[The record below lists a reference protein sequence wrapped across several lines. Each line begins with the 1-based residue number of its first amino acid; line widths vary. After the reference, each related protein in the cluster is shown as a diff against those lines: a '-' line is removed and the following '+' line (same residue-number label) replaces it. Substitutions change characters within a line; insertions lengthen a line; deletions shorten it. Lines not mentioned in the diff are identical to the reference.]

1 MAIRQLF
8 ISRPI
13 GGQSIHNTN
22 TKAWSIPCITNK
34 TRNVSKEEGK
44 AIILLLLKFFPHRFS
59 VQKLSVFIQECDL
72 WLQVFPVSTILVLE
86 RKQNPNASS
95 RMNLPKRPYES
106 LRYKLIWP
114 KFHEGNFH
122 SCECCT
128 SVCGIKQWT
137 LGEIWEKNKRLYQ
150 NYLWEPNPPKN
161 PLPTDR
167 QIRKWPQWRT
177 EAARYEHIYSDEQWS
192 SWQDPAKPD
201 TNERNWPEEALKGSS
216 IDNELAFVSR
226 KYKLCSKKQKTI
238 IINRREINTG
248 NRL

>member
-1 MAIRQLF
+1 M
-8 ISRPI
+8 
-13 GGQSIHNTN
+13 
-22 TKAWSIPCITNK
+22 
-34 TRNVSKEEGK
+34 
-44 AIILLLLKFFPHRFS
+44 
-59 VQKLSVFIQECDL
+59 
-72 WLQVFPVSTILVLE
+72 LE
-86 RKQNPNASS
+86 RKQNPNVGS

-114 KFHEGNFH
+114 KFHEG
-122 SCECCT
+122 
-128 SVCGIKQWT
+128 
-137 LGEIWEKNKRLYQ
+137 KNKRLYQ
-150 NYLWEPNPPKN
+150 NYLWEPNPPGN
-161 PLPTDR
+161 PLLTDR

-248 NRL
+248 NRLYAFSRNCSRNHHIRSFYCRPTKTYI